1 MNRYGEM
8 NVVMICKRIFT
19 SAVVVLAVL
28 SGVQASAESVDEL
41 LLRMPARDANEAE
54 WVSYQLIQAGDGAIG
69 SLCDRLLPPGGDDAA
84 VRFAVNGLA
93 KYVSTG
99 LREADRELV
108 ANSFVQAIRRQ
119 TDADTKAFLI
129 RQLEVAGGDESVPSL
144 GAYLANEDLCDP
156 AASAL
161 VAIGTQD
168 AADAL
173 AAVLPDARGACVG
186 AIAKSLGEV
195 RHIASAPALI
205 EIAKGED
212 VQAAVLAR
220 YALAN
225 MGAEDAESLLH
236 EAMNVESVVAQS
248 NAVSDYLLYIE
259 QRAANGDRREAR
271 TLAREAVADFDAPE
285 DVSYK
290 CAALA
295 LLVDLEDRSA
305 LDALLDAMDSE
316 GYQYRGQ
323 ALLLAPRIEGRR
335 ATSKWVRKLA
345 EVDAPRQVEIIRMLG
360 KRGDDRALDA
370 ILEHFS
376 ASEPEV
382 RVAAYN
388 AATQIGDDDVASAL
402 VAALDG
408 AQGDEV
414 ETIKAVLMRVP
425 LDDLEDA
432 AGPDSANETVK
443 SVLEVRNA
451 GYDPES
457 GEDFVSLFNG
467 ENLDGWIGDTDGYH
481 VENGVL
487 RAKDEGGVLL
497 TEERYSDFVFR
508 FDFNLP
514 PGGNSG
520 IGIRV
525 EPGTHASYDG
535 IEIQIL
541 DHHHEMYKD
550 IQPWQYHG
558 SVYGIVPAEHHDA
571 LMPAGEWN
579 SEEITV
585 QGSHYLV
592 VLNGEIIVDA
602 DIAEAAKPQ
611 PMDGKEHPGIDRTE
625 GHISLLG
632 HHSAVAFRNLQIKEL
647 Q

>member
-8 NVVMICKRIFT
+8 NAVMKHKNLLA

-28 SGVQASAESVDEL
+28 SGVQASAESLDEL
-41 LLRMPARDANEAE
+41 LLRMPARDANEAD
-54 WVSYQLIQAGDGAIG
+54 WVSYQLIEAGDGAIG
-69 SLCDRLLPPGGDDAA
+69 GLCDRLLPPGGDDAA

-99 LREADRELV
+99 LREEERELV
-108 ANSFVQAIRRQ
+108 ANSIVQAIRRQ
-119 TDADTKAFLI
+119 TDADAKAFLI
-129 RQLEVAGGDESVPSL
+129 RQLEVAGGNESVPSL
-144 GAYLANEDLCDP
+144 GAYLSNERLCDP

-168 AADAL
+168 AAEAL
-173 AAVLPDARGACVG
+173 AAALPDARGACIG
-186 AIAKSLGEV
+186 AIAKSLGEL
-195 RHIASAPALI
+195 RHEASAPVLI
-205 EIAKGED
+205 EIANGED
-212 VQAAVLAR
+212 PQSAALAR

-225 MGAEDAESLLH
+225 MGAEDAETLLR
-236 EAMNVESVVAQS
+236 EAMEVESVVAQS

-259 QRAANGDRREAR
+259 QRAANGDKREAR
-271 TLAREAVADFDAPE
+271 KLAKETLALFDAPE

-295 LLVDLEDRSA
+295 LLVQLEDRSA

-316 GYQYRGQ
+316 GYQYRGA
-323 ALLLAPRIEGRR
+323 ALLLANRITGAR
-335 ATSKWVRKLA
+335 ATSKWVRKLS
-345 EVDAPRQVEIIRMLG
+345 EVDAPRQVEILHMLG
-360 KRGDDRALDA
+360 SRRDDRALDA
-370 ILEHFS
+370 VLDHFDS
-376 ASEPEV
+376 SELEV
-382 RVAAYN
+382 RVAAYK
-388 AATQIGDDDVASAL
+388 AATSIGGAAVAPAL
-402 VAALDG
+402 VAALDD
-408 AQGDEV
+408 AEGDEV
-414 ETIKAVLMRVP
+414 ETIKAALMRVP
-425 LDDLEDA
+425 LDDLVGA
-432 AGPDSANETVK
+432 AGTDSANETVK
-443 SVLEVRNA
+443 AVLEARNA

-467 ENLDGWIGDTDGYH
+467 ENLDGWIGDTEGYR
-481 VENGVL
+481 VEEGVL
-487 RAKDEGGVLL
+487 YAKDEGGVLL
-497 TEERYSDFVFR
+497 TEQQYSDFVFR

-535 IEIQIL
+535 IEIQVL

-558 SVYGIVPAEHHDA
+558 SVYGIVPAEHHEA
-571 LMPAGEWN
+571 LKPAGEWN

-585 QGSHYLV
+585 QGTHYTV
-592 VLNGEIIVDA
+592 VLNGVTIVDA

-611 PMDGKEHPGIDRTE
+611 PVDGKEHPGITRTE
-625 GHISLLG
+625 GHIGLLG
-632 HHSAVAFRNLQIKEL
+632 HHSPVAFRNLQVKKL